1 MHPIVTPRLI
11 ADSGPPIMVVGV
23 MKIYTKTG
31 DDGTTGLLGSGS
43 KRVRKSELRIDCYG
57 IVDELNAFVGWA
69 AVAADAS
76 TREALNAVQADL
88 FVIGSHLAVADGAAP
103 PSSLPTLD
111 EAIVARLEMQI
122 DAAVAQLPALRNFV
136 LPGGSELA
144 ARLHVARTVCR
155 RAERRLVHFAADRPV
170 TATIL
175 TYLNRLSDWL
185 FVQARAANAQAGVA
199 DIPWTHK

>member
-1 MHPIVTPRLI
+1 
-11 ADSGPPIMVVGV
+11 
-23 MKIYTKTG
+23 
-31 DDGTTGLLGSGS
+31 
-43 KRVRKSELRIDCYG
+43 
-57 IVDELNAFVGWA
+57 
-69 AVAADAS
+69 
-76 TREALNAVQADL
+76 
-88 FVIGSHLAVADGAAP
+88 VIGSHLAVADGAAP

-122 DAAVAQLPALRNFV
+122 DAAVAQLPPLRNFV

-144 ARLHVARTVCR
+144 ARLHVARTVRR